1 MTDAPL
7 LTTDDLSVHFPIR
20 GGLMGRPKGWVRAVD
35 GVTLSVRAGETLAL
49 VGESGCGKTTTGM
62 AVMGMTRP
70 TGGQVNFDGAP
81 VFDAKGDVPRRVRRE
96 MQLVFQDPFS
106 ALNPRMPIGE
116 SIGEPL
122 RLVPGMTAR
131 DRRDRVAE
139 VLERVG
145 LGATQA
151 DRMPNEFSGGQRQRI
166 VIARAIA
173 PEPRLIVCDEPVS
186 ALDVS
191 VRSQILNL
199 LMDLQ
204 AEFGLTYLFISHDLS
219 VVRHISDRVAVM
231 YLGRIVEQAAT
242 DALFDGPR
250 HPYTEALMTAIPL
263 PDPKAQR
270 ARQRIILE
278 GDLPSPSNP
287 PTGCRFST
295 RCPLAE
301 DRCAREDQQLST
313 IGAAHALACWKR
325 A

>member
-1 MTDAPL
+1 MTETPL
-7 LTTDDLSVHFPIR
+7 LQAADLAVHFPIR
-20 GGLMGRPKGWVRAVD
+20 GGLTGRPKGWVRAVD
-35 GVTLSVRAGETLAL
+35 GLNLTVRAGETLAL

-62 AVMGMTRP
+62 AVMGMTKP
-70 TGGQVNFDGAP
+70 TGGRVDFDGQP
-81 VFDAKGDVPRRVRRE
+81 VFDARGDVPKPIRRE

-106 ALNPRMPIGE
+106 ALNPRMPVGE
-116 SIGEPL
+116 SVGEPL
-122 RLVPGMTAR
+122 RLVPGMSAS

-145 LGATQA
+145 LSAAQA
-151 DRMPNEFSGGQRQRI
+151 SRMPNEFSGGQRQRI

-204 AEFGLTYLFISHDLS
+204 ADFGLTYLFISHDLS

-231 YLGRIVEQAAT
+231 YLGRIVEEAT
-242 DALFDGPR
+242 TDTLFDGPR

-270 ARQRIILE
+270 ERQRIILE

-287 PTGCRFST
+287 PAGCRFST
-295 RCPLAE
+295 RCPLAD
-301 DRCAREDQQLST
+301 DRCNAEDQHL
-313 IGAAHALACWKR
+313 AAVEDGHDVACWKR

>member
-1 MTDAPL
+1 MTDGAL
-7 LTTDDLSVHFPIR
+7 LSTADLAVHFPIR
-20 GGLMGRPKGWVRAVD
+20 GGLTGRPKGWVRAVD
-35 GVTLSVRAGETLAL
+35 GVSLTVKRGETLAL

-62 AVMGMTRP
+62 AVMGMTKP
-70 TGGQVNFDGAP
+70 TGGRIAFDGGP
-81 VFDAKGDVPRRVRRE
+81 VFDTRGNVSQPIRRE

-122 RLVPGMTAR
+122 RLLPELSSR

-145 LGATQA
+145 LSAA
-151 DRMPNEFSGGQRQRI
+151 HAARMPNEFSGGQRQRI

-199 LMDLQ
+199 LMELQ
-204 AEFGLTYLFISHDLS
+204 AELGLTYLFISHDLS

-231 YLGRIVEQAAT
+231 YLGRIVEEAST
-242 DALFDGPR
+242 EALFDGPR
-250 HPYTEALMTAIPL
+250 HPYTEALMSAIPL
-263 PDPKAQR
+263 PDPASQR
-270 ARQRIILE
+270 SRRRIILE

-287 PTGCRFST
+287 PAGCRFST
-295 RCPLAE
+295 RCPMAD
-301 DRCAREDQQLST
+301 DRCHGEDQQLATTDRS
-313 IGAAHALACWKR
+313 HEVACWKR